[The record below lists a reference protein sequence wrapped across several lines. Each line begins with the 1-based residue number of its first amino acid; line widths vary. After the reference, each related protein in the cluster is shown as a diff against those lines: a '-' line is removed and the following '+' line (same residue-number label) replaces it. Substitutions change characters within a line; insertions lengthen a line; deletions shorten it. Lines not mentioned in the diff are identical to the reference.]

1 MSEKSITIPVQG
13 ANGAFANLLAGMK
26 RGAVL
31 GDLDDTLKE
40 VVTAINATGK
50 PGSITL
56 KLKIVPEGNADSES
70 PIYAITEDIS
80 VKKPRKS
87 RGVAKF
93 FGDEEGN
100 LMRNDPKQD
109 EIKFGEIEGGKTAVA
124 AASATPQPSVAS
136 GS

>member
-1 MSEKSITIPVQG
+1 MNINEPKSITIPLQG

-31 GDLDDTLKE
+31 NDLDDTLKE
-40 VVTAINATGK
+40 VVTAINLTNK
-50 PGSITL
+50 PGAIVL
-56 KLKIVPEGNADSES
+56 KLKIVPEGKSDSES

-93 FGDEEGN
+93 FGDEDGN
-100 LMRNDPKQD
+100 LMRNDPKQ
-109 EIKFGEIEGGKTAVA
+109 EELKFNSIEGGKKDPTEATAVA
-124 AASATPQPSVAS
+124 Q
-136 GS
+136 

>member
-1 MSEKSITIPVQG
+1 MSEKSITIPLQG

-40 VVTAINATGK
+40 VVSAINATGK
-50 PGSITL
+50 AGSITL
-56 KLKIVPEGNADSES
+56 KLKIVPEGKADSES

-93 FGDEEGN
+93 FGDEDGN
-100 LMRNDPKQD
+100 LMRNDPKQQ
-109 EIKFGEIEGGKTAVA
+109 EIKFGAIDGGQSDVKPPVA
-124 AASATPQPSVAS
+124 APAAAAAQ
-136 GS
+136 

>member
-1 MSEKSITIPVQG
+1 MNEKSITIPSVG

-40 VVTAINATGK
+40 VVLAINTTGK
-50 PGSITL
+50 PGMITL
-56 KLKIVPEGNADSES
+56 KIKIVPEGKADSES
-70 PIYAITEDIS
+70 PSYAITEDIS

-87 RGVAKF
+87 RGKAVF

-100 LMRNDPKQD
+100 LMRNDPKQH
-109 EIKFGEIEGGKTAVA
+109 EMKFGEIEGGKKDPVSP
-124 AASATPQPSVAS
+124 AASAAVV
-136 GS
+136 G